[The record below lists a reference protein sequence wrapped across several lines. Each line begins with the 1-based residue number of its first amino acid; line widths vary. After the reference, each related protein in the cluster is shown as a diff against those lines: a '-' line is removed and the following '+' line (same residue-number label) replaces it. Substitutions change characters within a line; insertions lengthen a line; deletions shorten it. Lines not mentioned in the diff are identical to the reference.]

1 MALTGRDLELR
12 HLVALDAVATAGT
25 FGHAAARLG
34 YTQSAISQQIAAL
47 ERVVGESVFDR
58 PGGPRPVQLTP
69 LGKVLLAH
77 GREVIAASEAAATAV
92 RRFQAG
98 TVGRIDIGTFQSA
111 AIALLPQVLGALR
124 AERPELDTRL
134 VESDDHD
141 DLVRQLMDGRLDLN
155 VLLYD
160 TPPEIERLE
169 LFDDPYVLITKAGS
183 GLPDPLPITALN
195 GLQMVGEQD
204 SQCQR
209 EVDEELRAAGV
220 TVDYLFRS
228 RDNSAVIAMV
238 RAGMGVAVMPVL
250 ALDED
255 DPRIDIHRFD
265 PPIPPRRIALGWHR
279 DRTLSPAAQRFI
291 ELTHELTAERRNR
304 RLVAV

>member
-1 MALTGRDLELR
+1 MTLAGRDLEVR

-25 FGHAAARLG
+25 FGRAAAQLG

-47 ERVVGESVFDR
+47 ERAVGEPVFDR

-69 LGKVLLAH
+69 LGKVLLAQ

-98 TVGRIDIGTFQSA
+98 TVGRIDVGTFQSA
-111 AIALLPQVLGALR
+111 ATALLPQVLGALL
-124 AERPELDTRL
+124 AERPELETRL

-141 DLVRQLMDGRLDLN
+141 DLVRQVIEGRLDLS

-183 GLPDPLPITALN
+183 PLPDPLPITALA
-195 GLQMVGEQD
+195 GLPMVGEQD
-204 SQCQR
+204 SHCQR
-209 EVDEELRAAGV
+209 EVDEELRAAGT
-220 TVDYLFRS
+220 TVDYVFRS
-228 RDNSAVIAMV
+228 RDNAAVIAMV
-238 RAGMGVAVMPVL
+238 RAGMGAAVMPVL

-255 DPRIDIHRFD
+255 DPRIDMHRFD
-265 PPIPPRRIALGWHR
+265 PPIPSRRIALGWHR
-279 DRTLSPAAQRFI
+279 DRTLSPAARRLL
-291 ELTHELTAERRNR
+291 ELAHDLTAERRAQH
-304 RLVAV
+304 LVAG